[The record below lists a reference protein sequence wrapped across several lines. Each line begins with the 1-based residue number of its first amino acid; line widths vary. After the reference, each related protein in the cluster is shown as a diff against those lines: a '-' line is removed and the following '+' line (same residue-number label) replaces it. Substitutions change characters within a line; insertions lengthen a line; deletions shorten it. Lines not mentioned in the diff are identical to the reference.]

1 MDYKIDKSIL
11 NNYIPYYSVIL
22 TSNDIISI
30 YNDLNFSFAKIEPE
44 YEYIDM
50 IKMETNIPLDSIGK
64 KMNKIM
70 KNIQIGN
77 SYQFFGDKYNIK
89 INLLNKFNKNETF
102 IEFLLCKEKLGNL
115 YNYDEIILVL
125 IEIYRDADIWINNKI
140 QYFLYD
146 KNKIEIDLSICKDD
160 NINIHYKINNGY
172 LLNLERISYF
182 DSLGINIFNR
192 ADPFFNDICFP
203 YSENNRDMVLQDRI
217 KYIYQNYSICDI
229 GCKYEKVEIEANFV
243 LCNCIPSSL
252 FEQNLEEYKV
262 KELNVKI
269 LQNSTL
275 GVIRCYKLVFRFK
288 NKYKNYGFWIAI
300 CESIGQLSILIF
312 YIIIGT
318 KPIQKY
324 IENQMEKYHYSIN
337 NGEKNN
343 DMKEKNNGLKNI
355 EINNNIKFNE
365 NNSFKNNEIS
375 NNKERS
381 EKNND
386 LINNENNNDDIK
398 NKNLINMNNES
409 KNNEKNKYNNISDN
423 KLKIKK
429 MLK

>member
-22 TSNDIISI
+22 TSNNIISI

-229 GCKYEKVEIEANFV
+229 GCKYEK
-243 LCNCIPSSL
+243 
-252 FEQNLEEYKV
+252 
-262 KELNVKI
+262 
-269 LQNSTL
+269 
-275 GVIRCYKLVFRFK
+275 
-288 NKYKNYGFWIAI
+288 
-300 CESIGQLSILIF
+300 
-312 YIIIGT
+312 
-318 KPIQKY
+318 
-324 IENQMEKYHYSIN
+324 
-337 NGEKNN
+337 
-343 DMKEKNNGLKNI
+343 
-355 EINNNIKFNE
+355 
-365 NNSFKNNEIS
+365 
-375 NNKERS
+375 
-381 EKNND
+381 
-386 LINNENNNDDIK
+386 
-398 NKNLINMNNES
+398 
-409 KNNEKNKYNNISDN
+409 
-423 KLKIKK
+423 
-429 MLK
+429 

>member
-1 MDYKIDKSIL
+1 M
-11 NNYIPYYSVIL
+11 
-22 TSNDIISI
+22 
-30 YNDLNFSFAKIEPE
+30 
-44 YEYIDM
+44 
-50 IKMETNIPLDSIGK
+50 
-64 KMNKIM
+64 
-70 KNIQIGN
+70 
-77 SYQFFGDKYNIK
+77 
-89 INLLNKFNKNETF
+89 
-102 IEFLLCKEKLGNL
+102 
-115 YNYDEIILVL
+115 
-125 IEIYRDADIWINNKI
+125 
-140 QYFLYD
+140 
-146 KNKIEIDLSICKDD
+146 
-160 NINIHYKINNGY
+160 
-172 LLNLERISYF
+172 
-182 DSLGINIFNR
+182 
-192 ADPFFNDICFP
+192 
-203 YSENNRDMVLQDRI
+203 
-217 KYIYQNYSICDI
+217 
-229 GCKYEKVEIEANFV
+229 
-243 LCNCIPSSL
+243 
-252 FEQNLEEYKV
+252 
-262 KELNVKI
+262 
-269 LQNSTL
+269 
-275 GVIRCYKLVFRFK
+275 FRFK

-365 NNSFKNNEIS
+365 NNSLKNNEIS